1 MSGHDAEVPPVA
13 DAAGRL
19 RALGATVAEARR
31 RLAEGA
37 GFDVASLRGL
47 ATEVLAALPPGKA
60 ASGVDAGLLALLDE
74 ATELVSRL
82 GLEHGSL
89 REQAWAWARGRRAKV
104 SYVSAGRGR

>member
-1 MSGHDAEVPPVA
+1 MPPVPPAA

-19 RALGATVAEARR
+19 RALGATMAEARR

-37 GFDVASLRGL
+37 EFDVASLRGL
-47 ATEVLAALPPGKA
+47 VAEVLAALPAGKA
-60 ASGVDAGLLALLDE
+60 GAGVDAGLLALLDE

-82 GLEHGSL
+82 ELEHGSL
-89 REQAWAWARGRRAKV
+89 REQAWAWARRRRAEV